1 MLYKAL
7 LASGDRNTHITSK
20 VVCIGRN
27 YAAHAQELN
36 NPVPSSPLLF
46 IKPESALQDLT
57 QAIYMPE
64 GEVHYEAELCLLIG
78 SAITVGQPH
87 SDEQLW
93 QAIQGM
99 GLGLDLTLR
108 NVQST
113 LKEKGQPWECAKSF
127 DGACVVSQFIPN
139 TLPLAKVA
147 DVNFTLHINEGLRQH
162 GYLSQMLFPIVHLLR
177 AISDHFSLRAGD
189 IVMTGTPSGVGV
201 LHDGDRVGL
210 NLYSGDERLL
220 TATGSIAQIGGA
232 QGKQ

>member
-7 LASGDRNTHITSK
+7 LASGDRNAQFTSK

-36 NPVPSSPLLF
+36 NPIPSSPLLF
-46 IKPESALQDLT
+46 IKPESAIQDLT
-57 QAIYMPE
+57 KAIYMPK

-78 SAITVGQPH
+78 EAITVGQLY

-93 QAIQGM
+93 RAIQGM

-108 NVQST
+108 KVQST
-113 LKEKGQPWECAKSF
+113 LKEKGQPWERAKSF
-127 DGACVVSQFIPN
+127 DGACVVSQFVPN

-147 DVNFTLHINEGLRQH
+147 DAHFTLHINEGLRQH

-177 AISDHFSLRAGD
+177 AISEQFSLRAGD

-201 LHDGDRVGL
+201 LHAGDRVDL

-220 TATGSIAQIGGA
+220 AATGSVA
-232 QGKQ
+232 

>member
-7 LASGDRNTHITSK
+7 LGGGDRNAQFTSK

-36 NPVPSSPLLF
+36 NPIPSSPLLF
-46 IKPESALQDLT
+46 IKPESAIQDLT
-57 QAIYMPE
+57 QAIYTPK

-78 SAITVGQPH
+78 EAITVGQLY

-93 QAIQGM
+93 RAIQGM

-108 NVQST
+108 KVQST
-113 LKEKGQPWECAKSF
+113 LKEKGQPWERAKSF
-127 DGACVVSQFIPN
+127 DGACVLSHFVPN

-147 DVNFTLHINEGLRQH
+147 DAHFTLHINEGLRQH

-177 AISDHFSLRAGD
+177 AVIEQFSLRAGD

-201 LHDGDRVGL
+201 LHAGDRVDL
-210 NLYSGDERLL
+210 NLYSGDERLIA
-220 TATGSIAQIGGA
+220 ATGSVA
-232 QGKQ
+232 